1 MGRKRTR
8 KQERRATQRA
18 VHSGRWDTGPPLS
31 ERDFELFD
39 DEELLAMLPMF
50 AREDA
55 IVAPV
60 ARACGGCREFI
71 EDQEGGRGSCLHPA
85 SGVLSPWTDTE
96 ACPYWARR

>member
-1 MGRKRTR
+1 MGRKRAR
-8 KQERRATQRA
+8 KQERRAAQRS
-18 VHSGRWDTGPPLS
+18 HHGRWETSAPLS

-39 DEELLAMLPMF
+39 DEELLAILPLL
-50 AREDA
+50 AREDPTP
-55 IVAPV
+55 I

-71 EDQEGGRGSCLHPA
+71 EDHEGGRGSCLHPA